1 MTAIKPARS
10 GTVIAYPAGAARPGV
25 TDLSFTAA
33 HNAASKV
40 IVGVRNG
47 KITLY
52 NSSAGKLDLTA
63 AVTGYYKPASGAGF
77 FLAGPVRV
85 LNTSTGLGGSG
96 ESVLPH
102 AAAVTRIMNV
112 PGIPPTIT
120 SVVLAVTVIT
130 AVKPGTLTVFP
141 DDTPIPAHA
150 TRSFAAGRP
159 VTTLVTVRVVN
170 GNLDFL
176 NNSPGTIQLTADL
189 IGYNAP

>member
-1 MTAIKPARS
+1 VTAINPARN
-10 GTVIAYPAGAARPGV
+10 GTVIAYPAGAARPNV
-25 TDLSFTAA
+25 TDLSFYAA
-33 HNAASKV
+33 HNAASKI

-63 AVTGYYKPASGAGF
+63 TVTGYYKSVSGPGF

-120 SVVLAVTVIT
+120 SVILAVTVT
-130 AVKPGTLTVFP
+130 AATRPGTLTVFP
-141 DDTPIPAHA
+141 DAAAIPAHA
-150 TRSFAAGRP
+150 TRSFAAGHQ
-159 VTTLVTVRVVN
+159 VTTLVTVPVIN
-170 GNLDFL
+170 GNIDFL

-189 IGYNAP
+189 IGYNT